1 MWALATGYLVQ
12 TPALTLTRHVTSPW
26 NLASLNVSILF
37 GKTGTVVVAATWVY
51 CEEPNEMAGRGLNQS
66 LSQVFLVN
74 IIGESR
80 GKVQSEVASRQLWP
94 LRRTLSDDIQ
104 LFKKTNF
111 VRLFVCP
118 FIHLFIC

>member
-1 MWALATGYLVQ
+1 
-12 TPALTLTRHVTSPW
+12 
-26 NLASLNVSILF
+26 
-37 GKTGTVVVAATWVY
+37 
-51 CEEPNEMAGRGLNQS
+51 MAGRGLNQS

-80 GKVQSEVASRQLWP
+80 GKVQSEVASRQLRP